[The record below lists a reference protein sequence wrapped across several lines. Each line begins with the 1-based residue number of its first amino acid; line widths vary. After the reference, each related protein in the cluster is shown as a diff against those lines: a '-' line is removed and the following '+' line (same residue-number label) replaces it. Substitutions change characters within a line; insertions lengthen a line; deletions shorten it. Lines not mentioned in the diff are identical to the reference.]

1 MKTNRIA
8 ALALALLL
16 TVSLIGC
23 GAATEQ
29 NAKYDSADFY
39 YVEPATMEAP
49 MEMEMDMD
57 ASGYADYDLYNK
69 TEAPAEAKPQNDVA
83 QRKIIRNANIGYETK
98 EYDDFIAKLTQCI
111 AVHNGYVESSESSG
125 NGLYSSRSRNAYLVA
140 RIPADEYDNFMTDA
154 GTLGTQT
161 YKSENSN
168 DVTMNY
174 VDTESHIRALQSEY
188 DALLEILDKA
198 KSLDDVLALQSRISE
213 VNYQMDSYKS
223 QIRKYDDLIA
233 YCTVRISVS
242 EVIRETKVEKTMTF
256 GERISSGLS
265 DTFYDIGVGASD
277 FAVWFVTNLPYL
289 IIWVIV
295 IAAVV
300 LIIRAIVKKSKKKK
314 NEKAMKQYLEQAEHE
329 KKQNP

>member
-39 YVEPATMEAP
+39 YVEPAAMEAP
-49 MEMEMDMD
+49 MEMAMDMD

-329 KKQNP
+329 KKQNS

>member
-1 MKTNRIA
+1 MKNNRIA

-29 NAKYDSADFY
+29 NAKYDSAY
-39 YVEPATMEAP
+39 SYSVEREAMEAP
-49 MEMEMDMD
+49 MEMAMDMD

-83 QRKIIRNANIGYETK
+83 QRKIIRNANLGYETK

-125 NGLYSSRSRNAYLVA
+125 NGLYSSRSRSAYLVA

-161 YKSENSN
+161 YKSENAN

-198 KSLDDVLALQSRISE
+198 ESLDDVLALQSRISE

-242 EVIRETKVEKTMTF
+242 EVIRETKVEKAMTF

-289 IIWVIV
+289 IIWAIIIV
-295 IAAVV
+295 AVV